1 ANDDDVKL
9 AKVLRPALDK
19 TASAKS
25 CATSDQV
32 PPAAGRPFGDPPPNP
47 DAEKARRRVNA
58 LGVALVIIIG
68 AVPTMKMMT
77 KKSVTAA
84 MIATLAAVAFELNA
98 AAGPI

>member
-1 ANDDDVKL
+1 M
-9 AKVLRPALDK
+9 
-19 TASAKS
+19 
-25 CATSDQV
+25 
-32 PPAAGRPFGDPPPNP
+32 
-47 DAEKARRRVNA
+47 
-58 LGVALVIIIG
+58 VIIIG